1 VLYMTSGSLTYISE
15 GIHTTVGNWLLTVNT
30 LCVAGICP
38 FVGYLTDLLGR
49 RNITIFGS
57 LLLIIASVVIATS
70 QSLGS
75 AVTSMAIGGVGAGI
89 CELTAIAG

>member
-1 VLYMTSGSLTYISE
+1 MTSGALTYILE
-15 GIHTTVGNWLLTVNT
+15 DIHTIVGNWLLTANT

-49 RNITIFGS
+49 RMITIFGS
-57 LLLIIASVVIATS
+57 LLLVIASVVIATS
-70 QSLGS
+70 HSLGS
-75 AVTSMAIGGVGAGI
+75 GVTSMAIGGVGAGI